1 MKAATGELN
10 LTVITLIAIA
20 AVIGFF
26 WILWPSIRD
35 TIGNQWNDINSY
47 DSNDQANG
55 GGSTGRG
62 LINNNAS
69 GKSSNNASGKPSK
82 KTSGK

>member
-26 WILWPSIRD
+26 WFMWPTIKRNIAGNWNHVTD
-35 TIGNQWNDINSY
+35 TNESTRT
-47 DSNDQANG
+47 NG
-55 GGSTGRG
+55 ESVDG
-62 LINNNAS
+62 LD
-69 GKSSNNASGKPSK
+69 
-82 KTSGK
+82 

>member
-26 WILWPSIRD
+26 WMMWPNIQ
-35 TIGNQWNDINSY
+35 NAIN
-47 DSNDQANG
+47 
-55 GGSTGRG
+55 G
-62 LINNNAS
+62 LFHCNIAI
-69 GKSSNNASGKPSK
+69 KE
-82 KTSGK
+82 

>member
-26 WILWPSIRD
+26 WVMWPNIQES
-35 TIGNQWNDINSY
+35 INSQWENISGDY
-47 DSNDQANG
+47 KEGYIIVDH
-55 GGSTGRG
+55 
-62 LINNNAS
+62 IN
-69 GKSSNNASGKPSK
+69 K
-82 KTSGK
+82 

>member
-26 WILWPSIRD
+26 WIMWPNIKTS
-35 TIGNQWNDINSY
+35 INSQW
-47 DSNDQANG
+47 DNISHNDPNG
-55 GGSTGRG
+55 MIVLERR
-62 LINNNAS
+62 
-69 GKSSNNASGKPSK
+69 
-82 KTSGK
+82 

>member
-26 WILWPSIRD
+26 WIMWPNIQES
-35 TIGNQWNDINSY
+35 INSQWTTINDR
-47 DSNDQANG
+47 DSAEDQG
-55 GGSTGRG
+55 GFSYIV
-62 LINNNAS
+62 LDDFY
-69 GKSSNNASGKPSK
+69 K
-82 KTSGK
+82 

>member
-26 WILWPSIRD
+26 WVMWP
-35 TIGNQWNDINSY
+35 TIQSAINRQWGNIS
-47 DSNDQANG
+47 SDQPKG
-55 GGSTGRG
+55 YIIVERR
-62 LINNNAS
+62 
-69 GKSSNNASGKPSK
+69 
-82 KTSGK
+82 

>member
-26 WILWPSIRD
+26 WLMWPNIQKAIN
-35 TIGNQWNDINSY
+35 TQW
-47 DSNDQANG
+47 SNISSG
-55 GGSTGRG
+55 Y
-62 LINNNAS
+62 IVVNNI
-69 GKSSNNASGKPSK
+69 K
-82 KTSGK
+82 

>member
-26 WILWPSIRD
+26 WLMWPSI
-35 TIGNQWNDINSY
+35 QSSINSQWENIS
-47 DSNDQANG
+47 SNDPN
-55 GGSTGRG
+55 TGY
-62 LINNNAS
+62 IIVDH
-69 GKSSNNASGKPSK
+69 K
-82 KTSGK
+82 

>member
-26 WILWPSIRD
+26 WAMWP
-35 TIGNQWNDINSY
+35 TIKGSVTQQWNNVST
-47 DSNDQANG
+47 SSETQTNG
-55 GGSTGRG
+55 QTYNKDGNYGP
-62 LINNNAS
+62 
-69 GKSSNNASGKPSK
+69 K
-82 KTSGK
+82 

>member
-26 WILWPSIRD
+26 WLMWPNIQNAIN
-35 TIGNQWNDINSY
+35 TQW
-47 DSNDQANG
+47 SNIS
-55 GGSTGRG
+55 GSGMIVN
-62 LINNNAS
+62 LI
-69 GKSSNNASGKPSK
+69 K
-82 KTSGK
+82 

>member
-26 WILWPSIRD
+26 WIMWPNIQNSLNSQW
-35 TIGNQWNDINSY
+35 GNIS
-47 DSNDQANG
+47 G
-55 GGSTGRG
+55 TGMIIVER
-62 LINNNAS
+62 
-69 GKSSNNASGKPSK
+69 
-82 KTSGK
+82 

>member
-26 WILWPSIRD
+26 WVMWPRIQ
-35 TIGNQWNDINSY
+35 IAINSQWENI
-47 DSNDQANG
+47 SSG
-55 GGSTGRG
+55 G
-62 LINNNAS
+62 
-69 GKSSNNASGKPSK
+69 PSA
-82 KTSGK
+82 TTTTPTPTPGVVILER

>member
-26 WILWPSIRD
+26 ITIMWPKIQESID
-35 TIGNQWNDINSY
+35 SQWN
-47 DSNDQANG
+47 G
-55 GGSTGRG
+55 
-62 LINNNAS
+62 INNND
-69 GKSSNNASGKPSK
+69 GTNYTVTNDNN
-82 KTSGK
+82 

>member
-26 WILWPSIRD
+26 WLMWPSIQD
-35 TIGNQWNDINSY
+35 AINSQWENIN
-47 DSNDQANG
+47 SNDP
-55 GGSTGRG
+55 
-62 LINNNAS
+62 NA
-69 GKSSNNASGKPSK
+69 GYIIIDHK
-82 KTSGK
+82 